1 MNKTQFI
8 KKLSEQANITQ
19 TQSSIAVD
27 ILDDRNV
34 FSSSQEDFI
43 VDDIAK
49 ALDCSLDN
57 AQEIYDSAKEIIFS
71 EIKHKSVVWIAGTVA
86 VVIAGIIVLRKARKQ
101 GVNEEESEDVINN
114 LDKRPKKSPQ
124 DKQKQK

>member
-57 AQEIYDSAKEIIFS
+57 AQEIYDSAREIIFS

-86 VVIAGIIVLRKARKQ
+86 VVIAGIIVLRKA
-101 GVNEEESEDVINN
+101 S
-114 LDKRPKKSPQ
+114 KKGA
-124 DKQKQK
+124 KEKEN